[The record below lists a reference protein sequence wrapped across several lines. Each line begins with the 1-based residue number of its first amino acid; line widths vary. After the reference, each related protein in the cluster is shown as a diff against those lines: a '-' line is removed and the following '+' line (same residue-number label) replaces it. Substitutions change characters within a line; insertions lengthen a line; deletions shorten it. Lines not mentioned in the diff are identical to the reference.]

1 MDVTLLYFD
10 GCPNWREAQTR
21 LDEAAR
27 VAGRSD
33 VVVTLIPVPT
43 LEDAER
49 VSFRGSP
56 TILIN
61 GADPFAD
68 ANAPVGLA
76 CRVFPTPSGL
86 RGAPTVEQ
94 LVAALR

>member
-94 LVAALR
+94 LVAVLR